1 MIAMLLLQNTVLVV
15 AIGALLFAAA
25 GTLQWPAAWVFLAI
39 GAILGT
45 AA

>member
-1 MIAMLLLQNTVLVV
+1 MIANLLLQNTILIV

-25 GTLQWPAAWVFLAI
+25 GSLQWPAAWVFLATS
-39 GAILGT
+39 AILGT

>member
-1 MIAMLLLQNTVLVV
+1 MIAKLLLQNTIFIV
-15 AIGALLFAAA
+15 AIGALLLAAA
-25 GTLQWPAAWVFLAI
+25 GWPQWPAAWVFLAI